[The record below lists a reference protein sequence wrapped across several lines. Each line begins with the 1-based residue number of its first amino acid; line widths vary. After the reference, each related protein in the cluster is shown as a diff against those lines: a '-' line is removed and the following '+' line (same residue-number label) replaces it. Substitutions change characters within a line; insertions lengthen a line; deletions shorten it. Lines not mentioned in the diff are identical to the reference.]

1 MNRLT
6 KFQVSENF
14 PQHNVQLLLKIQ
26 YLKGPVI
33 LFIYLLNF
41 GVQIGAEM
49 PGVVSVFPNSKR
61 KLHTTHSWDFMG
73 LVDDNTMG
81 KNMGYS
87 TKNQANVIIG
97 FIDTGKQCLYDNF
110 YVAIYAFILTYIMH
124 LFLEKSH
131 DDIY

>member
-1 MNRLT
+1 
-6 KFQVSENF
+6 
-14 PQHNVQLLLKIQ
+14 
-26 YLKGPVI
+26 
-33 LFIYLLNF
+33 
-41 GVQIGAEM
+41 
-49 PGVVSVFPNSKR
+49 
-61 KLHTTHSWDFMG
+61 MG

-97 FIDTGKQCLYDNF
+97 FIDTGEQCLYDNF
-110 YVAIYAFILTYIMH
+110 YVAIYPFILTYIMH